1 METQT
6 ITDVDNMRDVR
17 PGDRDRISVPVIV
30 PCPSCA
36 RPMSSINNSWQ
47 CLACNPIPV
56 DVPTCATQKC
66 KKPLTKLGK
75 PWNCWICLK
84 CNKHP
89 EEVNKMK
96 KEEDQRK
103 RTYVDKKLTT
113 EDVSK
118 MIKAEMAGVK
128 DMIREALAK
137 PDYPPTQ
144 AEIQTMTSPETINA
158 KPITVLKAGD
168 GIDKVV
174 TVKPETYL
182 QKAKRLG
189 VATHIPT
196 GGMRKKAEIMADI
209 ENIGTDEETIEQAN
223 AFSEN
228 AQTPP
233 SDEDEYARGM
243 TASDMMQNET
253 V

>member
-1 METQT
+1 MIEQQT
-6 ITDVDNMRDVR
+6 LEAPST
-17 PGDRDRISVPVIV
+17 GLL
-30 PCPSCA
+30 CPSCEN
-36 RPMSSINNSWQ
+36 PMAYTEVTHSYR
-47 CLACNPIPV
+47 CHACNP
-56 DVPTCATQKC
+56 VPENVPECATQKC
-66 KKPLTKLGK
+66 KLPLTRLGD

-128 DMIREALAK
+128 DMIRDALAEGR

-144 AEIQTMTSPETINA
+144 AEIQTMTAPETINA
-158 KPITVLKAGD
+158 
-168 GIDKVV
+168 
-174 TVKPETYL
+174 KPETYL

-189 VATHIPT
+189 VQTHIPD
-196 GGMRKKAEIMADI
+196 GRGMRKKEDVLADI
-209 ENIGTDEETIEQAN
+209 ENLETDSESEEEAK
-223 AFSEN
+223 AFSEK

-233 SDEDEYARGM
+233 GDEDEYARGM
-243 TASDMMQNET
+243 TASDIMNG
-253 V
+253 